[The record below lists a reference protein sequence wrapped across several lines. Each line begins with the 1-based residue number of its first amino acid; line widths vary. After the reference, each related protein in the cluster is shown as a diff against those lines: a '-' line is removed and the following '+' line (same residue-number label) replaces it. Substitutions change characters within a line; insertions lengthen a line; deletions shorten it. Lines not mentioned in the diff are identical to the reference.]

1 VKRIETILDNDAEK
15 EKLEILKNLFDFGFE
30 VGYYNHFELG
40 WVLKKYNELII
51 NARNLGIIS
60 PEKYYNDGKIKGRSN
75 RGQIIEGEKIP
86 NDEPAFK
93 EKITMPNTIQRD
105 AISPSIESRAVL
117 FLAEPTNHEL
127 PAMIGNGKV
136 LELPALLQGLKF
148 IRRN

>member
-1 VKRIETILDNDAEK
+1 MKEIEKISNNYAEK
-15 EKLEILKNLFDFGFE
+15 EKSEILKNLYEFGFE

-86 NDEPAFK
+86 NDEINK
-93 EKITMPNTIQRD
+93 ENINKPNSIQSD
-105 AISPSIESRAVL
+105 AISPSIDSLAVL
-117 FLAEPTNHEL
+117 FLAEPTNREF
-127 PAMIGNGKV
+127 PSMIENGKV
-136 LELPALLQGLKF
+136 LKLPDFLQGLKLL
-148 IRRN
+148 RRN